1 MAESIQDIYDIANII
16 KSKNVNKKQKSK
28 TNLT

>member
-1 MAESIQDIYDIANII
+1 MPESIQDIYDIANII

>member
-1 MAESIQDIYDIANII
+1 MPESIQDIYEIANII